1 MRIDVFLKKVCVV
14 KSRSLAAKL
23 CDEGKVLI
31 DGRPAKSSK
40 EVKVG
45 DEVSVTHGPHE
56 LAFCVLALPEGNV
69 SKAQATSYYRVT
81 GQTQV
86 SGPFD

>member
-1 MRIDVFLKKVCVV
+1 MRIDVFLKKTCLT
-14 KSRSLAAKL
+14 KSRSSAAKL

-45 DEVSVTHGPHE
+45 DEVRVTLGSRE
-56 LAFCVLALPEGNV
+56 LTFSVLALPEGNV
-69 SKAQATSYYRVT
+69 SKAQAPSFYRLK
-81 GQTQV
+81 GQTRV
-86 SGPFD
+86 SGAFD

>member
-1 MRIDVFLKKVCVV
+1 MRIDVFLKKICVV

-23 CDEGKVLI
+23 CDEGKVLVN
-31 DGRPAKSSK
+31 GRPAKSSK

-45 DEVSVTHGPHE
+45 DEVRIVHGSRE
-56 LAFCVLALPEGNV
+56 LTFSILALPEGNI
-69 SKAQATSYYRVT
+69 SKAQAPSYYRVT

-86 SGPFD
+86 SGAFD

>member
-1 MRIDVFLKKVCVV
+1 LRIDVFLKKVCLL

-23 CDEGKVLI
+23 CDDGKVLI
-31 DGRPAKSSK
+31 NGRPAKSSK
-40 EVKVG
+40 ELKAG
-45 DEVSVTHGPHE
+45 DEVSVTHGSRE
-56 LAFCVLALPEGNV
+56 LTFSVLDLPDGNV

-81 GQTQV
+81 GGTQG